1 MVIKIRKIIAT
12 ILFCIAI
19 ALAIAITIAMQL
31 LYN

>member
-1 MVIKIRKIIAT
+1 MEIKIRKIIAT